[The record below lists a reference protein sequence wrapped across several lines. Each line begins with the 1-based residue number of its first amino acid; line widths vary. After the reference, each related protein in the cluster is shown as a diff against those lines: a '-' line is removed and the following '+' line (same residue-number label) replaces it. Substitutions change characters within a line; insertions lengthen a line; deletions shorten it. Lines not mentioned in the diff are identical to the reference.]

1 MSLTLVYSDND
12 RALSLRDHLLP
23 LIRQRGKL
31 QVQRD
36 AVRIIA
42 LELGPWLFN
51 HWTPFNE
58 LAAEQAAS
66 PGYRRA
72 LEQQRSRPGLPY
84 GLDVWH
90 GEKVLSVLWA
100 DHGAFAVDSF
110 IRGDW
115 EDQALAL

>member
-1 MSLTLVYSDND
+1 MGLTLVYSGND
-12 RALSLRDHLLP
+12 RALAIRDHLLP
-23 LIRQRGKL
+23 LIRQRGTL

-42 LELGPWLFN
+42 LEADPWRFN
-51 HWTPFNE
+51 HWTPFND
-58 LAAEQAAS
+58 LAPEQAAS
-66 PGYRRA
+66 PGYRHA
-72 LEQQRSRPGLPY
+72 LEQQRSHPGLPY

-90 GEKVLSVLWA
+90 GEKVLRVLWA